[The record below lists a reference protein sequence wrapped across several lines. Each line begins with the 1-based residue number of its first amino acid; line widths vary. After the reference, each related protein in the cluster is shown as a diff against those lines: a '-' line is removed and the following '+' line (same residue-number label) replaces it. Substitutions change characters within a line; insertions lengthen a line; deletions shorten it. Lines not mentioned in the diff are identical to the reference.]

1 MSTDLGP
8 PLVMCHAETFA
19 HDWLWNL
26 ACQGHVYTD
35 PATVM
40 HEVEDFPNLIFTPSA
55 SVFTGGRETT
65 KVKIGRCAI
74 PKPPPSTTGLH
85 EWGTTARITRRPN
98 ADEFTS

>member
-8 PLVMCHAETFA
+8 LLVLCHAETFA

-40 HEVEDFPNLIFTPSA
+40 HEVEDFPNLIFTPS
-55 SVFTGGRETT
+55 SRTLTGGT
-65 KVKIGRCAI
+65 KVADVKIGRCAI

-85 EWGTTARITRRPN
+85 EWGTTTRIERRSHAEEP
-98 ADEFTS
+98 